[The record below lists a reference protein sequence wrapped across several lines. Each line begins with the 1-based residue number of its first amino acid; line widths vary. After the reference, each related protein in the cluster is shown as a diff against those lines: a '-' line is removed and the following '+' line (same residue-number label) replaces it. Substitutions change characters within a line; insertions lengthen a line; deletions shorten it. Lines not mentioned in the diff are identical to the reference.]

1 MKLGEVVTTIP
12 EIGSNVET
20 VECKNLSFIL
30 WAAGGQDKF
39 RPLWHHYYQDTNG
52 LIYVVDSNE
61 RDRVGQEKAELNK
74 MMNEDEMS
82 DAVHTLHGNSFLGKV
97 MADVRKHVATVLSP
111 GPTSMLQ
118 EFRVL
123 DVTKLTRTAVE
134 GRGKGK
140 TAGGGDV

>member
-74 MMNEDEMS
+74 MMNEDEMR
-82 DAVHTLHGNSFLGKV
+82 DAVHTLHGNSFW
-97 MADVRKHVATVLSP
+97 AR
-111 GPTSMLQ
+111 
-118 EFRVL
+118 
-123 DVTKLTRTAVE
+123 
-134 GRGKGK
+134 
-140 TAGGGDV
+140 